1 MIVRKNYLKSFQDLM
16 RIFMYVE
23 DMEFCYR
30 VKNEGHKVCSIQYY
44 FFILLTEVQAGVLQ

>member
-1 MIVRKNYLKSFQDLM
+1 
-16 RIFMYVE
+16 MYVE

-30 VKNEGHKVCSIQYY
+30 VKNEGHKVLFDPSII